1 MKKCNWIICILGVCI
16 ILSGTVFAADKDKS
30 DLPGLIFCRNGF
42 CRPPWRE

>member
-30 DLPGLIFCRNGF
+30 DLPWEKAYLNLG
-42 CRPPWRE
+42 